1 MSKNFNSIYRDILN
15 NQKLN
20 DNIPEFL
27 NSAFDKYDTNAKVRL
42 ALSYYTYYEM
52 YIDEREN
59 WTSSLHDHLEK
70 INNIISD
77 AVLQTKSSE
86 EVESFI
92 SQIDKIR
99 NNVTKGME
107 TLSLYVDLF
116 EAYEYALNRVEYRF
130 KKIDQIE
137 NDDELAKQILRYIF
151 DSEDNVMVNNRIK
164 EIIGQ
169 LPIRITKQKY
179 FDYMRDGFH
188 QYVGANVDVLETLTY
203 IIRSCASLDISHD
216 MKEAY
221 PKLWDKKEK
230 LEKIDFKDI
239 TQEEYEA
246 AILLVQDA
254 AVFLEVE
261 STAFYSLIEII
272 NELYIIL
279 LCTPYIDMDMMTN
292 GEHKEAAFHIIRGIN
307 EAFVKGEQ
315 EDSTSDL
322 LATFGVLE
330 GVQEDMEYDIIRLE
344 DTLFYINNNQKA
356 LVKSLGKE
364 KQLYSLL
371 LCKDLQSGSLF
382 IDLNNHGTDV
392 TVDRDRIIIDIDMLI
407 NELEDKFRSSDRM
420 IIRAIMA
427 NTLDK
432 LPVFFN
438 SHTEVMEYV
447 LYSLNKCTDM
457 AEKYAS
463 IEIITSLMD

>member
-246 AILLVQDA
+246 AILLV
-254 AVFLEVE
+254 
-261 STAFYSLIEII
+261 
-272 NELYIIL
+272 
-279 LCTPYIDMDMMTN
+279 
-292 GEHKEAAFHIIRGIN
+292 KEAASHIIRGIN

-315 EDSTSDL
+315 GDSTSDL
-322 LATFGVLE
+322 LDTFGVLE